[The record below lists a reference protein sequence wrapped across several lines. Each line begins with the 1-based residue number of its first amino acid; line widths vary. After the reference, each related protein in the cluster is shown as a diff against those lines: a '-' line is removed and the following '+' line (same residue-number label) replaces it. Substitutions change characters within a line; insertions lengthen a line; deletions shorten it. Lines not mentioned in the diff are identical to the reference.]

1 MGVEGQP
8 VTETNVQLG
17 GKGRGGKKTGRR
29 ERWGG
34 GIRGGRGKLMGRGAP
49 MGKGRKI
56 KAG

>member
-17 GKGRGGKKTGRR
+17 GKGRGGRKTGRR
-29 ERWGG
+29 ERQG
-34 GIRGGRGKLMGRGAP
+34 GIRGGRGKMMGRGALL
-49 MGKGRKI
+49 GKGRKI

>member
-17 GKGRGGKKTGRR
+17 GKGRGRRKTGRR

-34 GIRGGRGKLMGRGAP
+34 VREGRGKMMGRGAP
-49 MGKGRKI
+49 MGRGRKI